1 MKISYLDENAP
12 VKDIVEAKLALLTS
26 FSKVKASIIAPK
38 KSEEAKVP
46 TKSGNSFSYYYTT
59 LAAVISAINDATEN
73 EDLDFLQEPVIGENN
88 VGVRTY
94 LFNSLGAIMDCGVY
108 GSPSQKKD
116 AQGYGSALTYAKRYS
131 LCAIFG
137 IATEDDDGKNTKNMI
152 LRKSQLEVYTVPYM
166 GTNANLMDLYQEA
179 LDGIPEAQEYFHEK
193 GYLTGDDAERN
204 AQAVNQVI
212 KVFARKAME
221 QARQDKTTATHKKT
235 VENNK
240 TLTNKPQQ
248 PKPKEKTVN
257 TTPRESS
264 PKDTEQQPV
273 PQEIGLLDGI

>member
-46 TKSGNSFSYYYTT
+46 TKSGKNFSYYYTT

-137 IATEDDDGKNTKNMI
+137 IATEDDDGKNTKNMT

-179 LDGIPEAQEYFHEK
+179 LDGIPEAQDYFK
-193 GYLTGDDAERN
+193 KKKYKVGPDAERN
-204 AQAVNQVI
+204 AQAVSQVI
-212 KVFARKAME
+212 GVFAQKAME
-221 QARQDKTTATHKKT
+221 HTRQDKTTATQKKT

-240 TLTNKPQQ
+240 TPANKPQQ
-248 PKPKEKTVN
+248 PKPKEKPVN
-257 TTPRESS
+257 TTPREPS
-264 PKDTEQQPV
+264 PKEAGQQHV
-273 PQEIGLLDGI
+273 SQEIGLLDGI